1 MAVDTITQGILGA
14 VTAQLGFRQRIGR
27 DATWVAA
34 FAATVPDWDVFVS
47 PFLSLTGA
55 EVDEF
60 TRVVIHRGLSH
71 SLFMVPILSLPI
83 AFVWW
88 WFRRRAANNHT
99 QDPTLRKPFWLL
111 YACVFVAVLSA
122 PLLDWCTSY
131 GTQLLSPFTNARYT
145 IDAIAIVDIIY
156 TPLLILTLLICYLT
170 RKFARG
176 SAVKATLAIGWIGF
190 ALSVGYIAA
199 GRVAHD
205 LAVTKAI
212 AAYEK
217 PETVIRADAFPA
229 LGTIFLWRTVVET
242 EDGWITMRIH
252 HFSDAP
258 SETLQHKQ
266 APKTDNQWVAKAR
279 KLRQVQ
285 IYYWFTGNRM
295 RSDYTQQSGNH
306 IITFHDMR
314 YAHPLDSTESFWPVT
329 VIYDSQGNLQHV
341 GRSFEYRRRPFSK
354 ALAEAWRD
362 IFTP

>member
-1 MAVDTITQGILGA
+1 MDTITQGLLGA

-34 FAATVPDWDVFVS
+34 FAATLPDWDMFVS

-55 EVDEF
+55 EVDQF

-71 SLFMVPILSLPI
+71 SLFMTPILSLPV
-83 AFVWW
+83 ALAWW
-88 WFRRRAANNHT
+88 WFRRRAANNGNDSH
-99 QDPTLRKPFWLL
+99 RKPFWLL

-131 GTQLLSPFTNARYT
+131 GTQLLAPFTKARYT

-156 TPLLILTLLICYLT
+156 TPLLILTLLTCYLT

-176 SAVKATLAIGWIGF
+176 PAVKATLAIGWIGF
-190 ALSVGYIAA
+190 ALSIGYLAA

-217 PETVIRADAFPA
+217 PETIIRADAFPA
-229 LGTIFLWRTVVET
+229 LGTIFLWRAVLET
-242 EDGWITMRIH
+242 EDGWVAMRVH

-258 SETLQHKQ
+258 NETLQHKH
-266 APKTDNQWVAKAR
+266 ATKTDNQWVRSAR
-279 KLRQVQ
+279 ELRQVK
-285 IYYWFTGNRM
+285 IYNWFAGNKM
-295 RSDYTQQSGNH
+295 RADYTQSNGNH

-329 VIYDSQGNLQHV
+329 VIYDSHGNLQHV
-341 GRSFEYRRRPFSK
+341 GRSFRHREGSFPK
-354 ALAEAWRD
+354 AVAEAWRD